1 MALAFRA
8 RVNGG
13 MVKQPWRPMLKG
25 IVHRRGHR
33 VRRVSRIEGR
43 LPLFTLI
50 LTPSIDAER
59 ESENPSAPTR

>member
-13 MVKQPWRPMLKG
+13 MVKQVGPMLKG

-33 VRRVSRIEGR
+33 VRRVAGSRVV